1 MGVNLDDIIGNRKQ
15 DILVDKTKRT
25 MNFLMI
31 GVVVVVILIA
41 IVAIR
46 MIMRSSE
53 IRTMEEAAMI
63 TRDAEKISTEIVKRY
78 TESKQTNNP
87 DLIIGESQEKIG
99 PDKIIRVYCGGNE
112 LQFVYGYYY
121 LTKEEVSSLI
131 NNAPLEFPS
140 DYVVNYSTGEVINL
154 KGVKWKGKTYYEVDD
169 LSAIARKKQ
178 DPNVVIPCDNTVTI
192 NTPDDMKI
200 FAQYPNAIYRLN
212 NDIDMAAFNGG
223 NGWTPIP
230 TFSGKFYGRGY
241 KIKNLKINNSSLS
254 HAGLFGTVTAD
265 AILDNLVLENIDVAG
280 GDFVGAI
287 AGSCSGTITNC
298 VVTGNVYSTGRYAG
312 GVFGNFEGYA
322 HNIKS
327 NVNVRGAQYVGG
339 FAGQVTGGKIS
350 QCSVKG
356 QGDNLSVN
364 GNEDNVGGLV
374 GLVQSNRDVSITESC
389 AIATVS
395 GVSKVG
401 GLIGRLNASD
411 STYEILIENCYAQGN
426 ISKCDTSAGGF
437 VGEISSVGRSNINLN
452 YNYTTCKPTPNVR
465 EARGGFV
472 GSVAAQ
478 SEPSVKYCYWER
490 QQVTDSALSE
500 NGVGYQQDNTVI
512 FDPLSPEA
520 IRLQTSFSG
529 WDSVIKYWR
538 FDNKT
543 APILSWE

>member
-1 MGVNLDDIIGNRKQ
+1 MGVNLDDIIGNKKQ

-25 MNFLMI
+25 MNFLLI
-31 GVVVVVILIA
+31 GVVVVIVLIA

-46 MIMRSSE
+46 MMMRSSE
-53 IRTMEEAAMI
+53 IKTVQEAAMI
-63 TRDAEKISTEIVKRY
+63 TRDAEKISNAIVKRY
-78 TESKQTNNP
+78 AESKQTNNP
-87 DLIIGESQEKIG
+87 SLLIGDRQDTDSMINSKRYVQL
-99 PDKIIRVYCGGNE
+99 VCGGNE
-112 LQFVYGYYY
+112 LSFMYGYYY
-121 LTKEEVSSLI
+121 LNKDQVSSLI
-131 NNAPLEFPS
+131 NNAPLELPS
-140 DYVVNYSTGEVINL
+140 EYVVNYSTGEVVNL

-169 LSAIARKKQ
+169 LSAIARNEV
-178 DPNVVIPCDNTVTI
+178 PPCDNTITI
-192 NTPDDMKI
+192 NSPDDMKK

-212 NDIDMAAFNGG
+212 RDIDMAAFNGG

-230 TFSGKFYGRGY
+230 VFSGKFYGRGY
-241 KIKNLKINNSSLS
+241 KIRNLKINNSSLD
-254 HAGLFGTVTAD
+254 HAGLFGTITAD
-265 AILDNLVLENIDVAG
+265 ALIDNLVLENIDVAG

-287 AGSCSGTITNC
+287 AGSCSGRISNC

-312 GVFGNFEGYA
+312 GLFGNFEGTA
-322 HNIKS
+322 QNIKS
-327 NVNVRGAQYVGG
+327 GVKVRGAQYVGG
-339 FAGQVTGGKIS
+339 FAGQVTGGTIL
-350 QCSVKG
+350 QCCVK
-356 QGDNLSVN
+356 GDNLTVT
-364 GNEDNVGGLV
+364 GNEDNIGGFI
-374 GLVQSNRDVSITESC
+374 GLVQSNRDISITESC
-389 AIATVS
+389 AVATIS
-395 GVSKVG
+395 GVERVG
-401 GLIGRLNASD
+401 GLIGRINASD
-411 STYEILIENCYAQGN
+411 SMYQILIENCYSQGS
-426 ISKCDTSAGGF
+426 ITKCDKSAGGF

-452 YNYTTCKPTPNVR
+452 YNYTTCKPTPSVR